1 MRDFKYLLTP
11 FNLQEVLVEAEDFV
25 VLSVPHLHFEGPRN
39 VHTKERVLNI
49 LLARIAVVV
58 DARESEQ
65 EEEMTVGDEFLLS
78 PPPYC
83 DPQERRKRPRESFS
97 NSLTESYHLTRPF
110 TSRDNQV
117 VPQVREDYWALLQL
131 KEFSNTPSSPRIGSA
146 RGSSEEQFFKGG
158 ITIKE
163 GRETRLPSAPTV
175 SGKDKG
181 KAALGLA
188 LALPEVDTSSPRLW
202 RS

>member
-1 MRDFKYLLTP
+1 MF
-11 FNLQEVLVEAEDFV
+11 FEAEDFV
-25 VLSVPHLHFEGPRN
+25 VSSVPHLHFESLRD
-39 VHTKERVLNI
+39 VHTKKRVLNI
-49 LLARIAVVV
+49 LLARIVVVV
-58 DARESEQ
+58 DSRESEQ
-65 EEEMTVGDEFLLS
+65 AEEMTVGDDFLLS

-97 NSLTESYHLTRPF
+97 NSLTESYHLARPSA
-110 TSRDNQV
+110 SRDNQA
-117 VPQVREDYWALLQL
+117 VPQVREDSWSLLRL

-146 RGSSEEQFFKGG
+146 SGSLEEQCFKGG

-163 GRETRLPSAPTV
+163 GSETRLPSAPTV
-175 SGKDKG
+175 SGKDKE
-181 KAALGLA
+181 KVALGLA